1 MIRRRDP
8 EEINH
13 DVLRG
18 IILHDIFPDPI
29 DGDIVVRPIF
39 NLDDYEAKEAKLNFR
54 FAKQDIPR
62 LTAALRIPDQIRTA
76 SGHLAAGRS
85 KVNIFDHNLCVV

>member
-1 MIRRRDP
+1 MEEIIDIIIRRRGP
-8 EEINH
+8 EGVNH

-18 IILHDIFPDPI
+18 MILHDIFPDPV
-29 DGDIVVRPIF
+29 DGDAVVRPIF

-62 LTAALRIPDQIRTA
+62 LVAALRIPDQIRTR
-76 SGHLAAGRS
+76 SGHLATG
-85 KVNIFDHNLCVV
+85 K

>member
-1 MIRRRDP
+1 MEQIIDIIRRRNP

-13 DVLRG
+13 DVIRG

-29 DGDIVVRPIF
+29 DVDAVVRPIF
-39 NLDDYEAKEAKLNFR
+39 NLNDYEAKEAKLNFR

-62 LTAALRIPDQIRTA
+62 LAAALRIPNQIRTA
-76 SGHLAAGRS
+76 SGHLAFGE
-85 KVNIFDHNLCVV
+85 